1 MKNKTTVICFAN
13 NKGGSGKSTTC
24 SNVGYGL
31 SLKGRRVLMLDA
43 DMQANLSLAF
53 LPEERVLEIAEGEK
67 NLYYAVKKEEDLS
80 DYRVSAGYEGL
91 DLIPASP
98 LMSSLEYDLYPKEDR
113 EFVLRKC
120 LERVRMSGEYDYILM
135 DAPPTLGGWDMNLL
149 AASDYLVIPVE
160 ASPWGLFGLAN
171 MFDFYRKAC
180 EKNPQ
185 LSLMGI
191 VVTKVDIR
199 KNYFRQTMETLQEL
213 RDVHVFDTCI
223 RMDSNIEWSQD
234 NSKPVMAYK
243 KSSRSA
249 GEYMSLTEEVEKI
262 ASGKK
267 QH

>member
-1 MKNKTTVICFAN
+1 MKNKTKVICFAN

-31 SLKGRRVLMLDA
+31 SLMGKKVLMLDA

-53 LPEERVLEIAEGEK
+53 LPEERVLDMAESKK
-67 NLYYAVKKEEDLS
+67 NLYYAVKAEEDLS
-80 DYRVSAGYEGL
+80 NYCEATEYEGV

-98 LMSSLEYDLYPKEDR
+98 LMSSLEYELYPKKNR
-113 EFVLRKC
+113 EYVLDAC
-120 LERVRMSGEYDYILM
+120 LKSVKHSEKYDYILI
-135 DAPPTLGGWDMNLL
+135 DAPPTLGGWTMNLL
-149 AASDYLVIPVE
+149 IASDYLVIPVE

-171 MFDFYRKAC
+171 MFEFYQKAS
-180 EKNPQ
+180 EKNPC

-199 KNYFRQTMETLQEL
+199 KNYYRQTMETLLEL
-213 RDVHVFDTCI
+213 KDVHVFDTCI

-249 GEYMSLTEEVEKI
+249 GEYMSLTEEVERI

-267 QH
+267 

>member
-1 MKNKTTVICFAN
+1 MKNGTTVICFAN

-31 SLKGRRVLMLDA
+31 SLMGKKVLLLDA

-53 LPEERVLEIAEGEK
+53 LSEEQVLEISEGDR
-67 NLYYAVKKEEDLS
+67 NLYYAIRDEKDLS
-80 DYRVSAGYEGL
+80 SYRVATGYEGL

-98 LMSSLEYDLYPKEDR
+98 LMSSLEYDLFPKKDR
-113 EFVLRKC
+113 EHVLDNC
-120 LERVRMSGEYDYILM
+120 LKSLKHSGEDDYILM
-135 DAPPTLGGWDMNLL
+135 DAPPTLGGWAMNLL
-149 AASDYLVIPVE
+149 IASDYLVIPVE

-171 MFDFYRKAC
+171 MFDFYQKAC
-180 EKNPQ
+180 ERNSH

-199 KNYFRQTMETLQEL
+199 KNYYKQTMETLQEL
-213 RDVHVFDTCI
+213 QDVHVFDTCI

-249 GEYMSLTEEVEKI
+249 LEYMSLTEEVEKI

>member
-1 MKNKTTVICFAN
+1 MKNKTKVICFAN

-31 SLKGRRVLMLDA
+31 SLMGKKVLMLDA

-53 LPEERVLEIAEGEK
+53 LPEERVLDMAESKK
-67 NLYYAVKKEEDLS
+67 NLYYAVKAEEDLS
-80 DYRVSAGYEGL
+80 DYCEATEYEGV

-98 LMSSLEYDLYPKEDR
+98 LMSSLEYELYPKKNR
-113 EFVLRKC
+113 EYVLDAC
-120 LERVRMSGEYDYILM
+120 LKSVKHSEKYDYILI
-135 DAPPTLGGWDMNLL
+135 DAPPTLGGWTMNLL
-149 AASDYLVIPVE
+149 IASDYLVIPVE

-171 MFDFYRKAC
+171 MFEFYQKAS
-180 EKNPQ
+180 EKNPC

-199 KNYFRQTMETLQEL
+199 KNYYRQTMETLLEL
-213 RDVHVFDTCI
+213 KDVHVFDTCI

-249 GEYMSLTEEVEKI
+249 GEYMSLTEEVERI

-267 QH
+267 

>member
-1 MKNKTTVICFAN
+1 MKNRTKVICFAN

-31 SLKGRRVLMLDA
+31 SLMGKKVLMLDA

-53 LPEERVLEIAEGEK
+53 LPEERVLELAGSEK
-67 NLYYAVKKEEDLS
+67 NLYYAVKAEADLS
-80 DYRVSAGYEGL
+80 DYCESTEYEGV

-98 LMSSLEYDLYPKEDR
+98 LMSSLEYDLYPKKNR
-113 EFVLRKC
+113 EYVLEAC
-120 LERVRMSGEYDYILM
+120 LKSVKYSEKYDYILI
-135 DAPPTLGGWDMNLL
+135 DAPPTLGGWAMNLL
-149 AASDYLVIPVE
+149 TVSDYLVIPVE

-171 MFDFYRKAC
+171 MFEFYQKAC
-180 EKNPQ
+180 EKNSN

-199 KNYFRQTMETLQEL
+199 KNYYKQTMETLKEL
-213 RDVHVFDTCI
+213 KGVHVFDTCI
-223 RMDSNIEWSQD
+223 RMDSTIEWSQD

-243 KSSRSA
+243 RGSRSA
-249 GEYMSLTEEVEKI
+249 LEYMSLTEEVEKI